1 MCCFPPGRVAGAEGI
16 ESGGRKLRTVQ
27 DEEIISETLQA
38 PEVEEHLVGTA
49 GGGVRLDVF
58 LAARSGHSRSQI
70 QDWIRQGR
78 VHLDGRPAKA
88 SEKLR
93 EGQQILIERPP
104 LAPAI
109 PQPEE
114 GLPLEIVYED
124 PHLLVVNKSRG
135 VTIHPGSGAHSGT
148 LVNALLAHCSDLSG
162 IRGVERP
169 GIVHRLDKDTSGLI
183 VVAKDDR
190 AHVGLSVQFAE
201 RSILKIYQALVH
213 GVPPPRGTIEEP
225 IARHRIHRQRMAVRS
240 SGRSSRTDYEVLE
253 AFGHDYSLL
262 ELHLHTGRTHQIRV
276 HMTWLGFPL
285 VGDPVYGRRPNPWDL
300 HGQALHC
307 RRLGFFHPVLNRPM
321 EFEAP
326 MPEVL
331 QDILGDLRARY
342 PAHEDPG
349 GG

>member
-1 MCCFPPGRVAGAEGI
+1 MHSFRPGSAAGAEGI
-16 ESGGRKLRTVQ
+16 RSRGHKLRIVQ
-27 DEEIISETLQA
+27 DDELIPEALQ
-38 PEVEEHLVGTA
+38 PPRIEDHLVGEGD
-49 GGGVRLDVF
+49 GGARLDVV
-58 LAARSGHSRSQI
+58 LVARTGHSRSQI

-78 VHLDGRPAKA
+78 VHLDGRHAKA

-93 EGQQILIERPP
+93 PGQQILLERPP

-109 PQPEE
+109 PQPEP

-148 LVNALLAHCSDLSG
+148 LVNALLAHCADLSG

-201 RSILKIYQALVH
+201 RSVLKIYQALVH
-213 GVPPPRGTIEEP
+213 GVPPSRGTIEQP
-225 IARHRIHRQRMAVRS
+225 IARHRVHRQRMAVRS
-240 SGRSSRTDYEVLE
+240 SGRSARTDYEVLE
-253 AFGHDYSLL
+253 AFGRDYALV
-262 ELHLHTGRTHQIRV
+262 ELQLHSGRTHQIRV
-276 HMTWLGFPL
+276 HLTWLGFPL
-285 VGDPVYGRRPNPWDL
+285 VGDPVYGRRPDPWDL
-300 HGQALHC
+300 RGQALHC
-307 RRLGFFHPVLNRPM
+307 RRLGFFHPVLNRSM

-326 MPEVL
+326 LPGVL
-331 QDILGDLRARY
+331 QEILADLRARY
-342 PAHEDPG
+342 PASEEPVSR
-349 GG
+349 